1 MYSFFQVEGCA
12 AFEKI
17 FAEVFAA
24 YKTGYTANDEPAD
37 DGPGDEGFGDEGFG
51 DEEFGSGDG
60 SRAGHEE
67 HLLAISQWGG
77 VLTDDVS

>member
-1 MYSFFQVEGCA
+1 M

-17 FAEVFAA
+17 FAKVLAA
-24 YKTGYTANDEPAD
+24 YENDEPAD
-37 DGPGDEGFGDEGFG
+37 EGLDDEGFGGEEYG
-51 DEEFGSGDG
+51 DEEFGSGAG
-60 SRAGHEE
+60 SRASREE